1 MKLKVKNQGEMKRLS
16 LINLAERRSNCR
28 TSDIFVAVLGRYFMV
43 LASLLFIVQLW
54 GCGPKK
60 PHVTG
65 KYARGTYKP
74 YRVGGRTYYPLPSSK
89 GFVETGYA
97 SWYGPN
103 FHGKRTANGERYNMY
118 AMTAAHKILPMNT
131 YVRVENLEN
140 NRAVVVRINDRGP
153 FVRNRVIDLS
163 YTAAKRLG
171 IVGKGTAKV
180 RLVALGEVKS
190 IRDGHVAFKK
200 TPDFMHGD
208 FYVQV
213 GAFVSPD
220 NAMRLRNRL
229 RAYYSGVTV
238 VKGYTNGRFYYKVR
252 IDAPNDYKK
261 AKRFE
266 SQIERMGFKQ
276 AFLVAR

>member
-1 MKLKVKNQGEMKRLS
+1 MKKIFSHLFGPRIFCKDN
-16 LINLAERRSNCR
+16 RSMWSRNHVIC
-28 TSDIFVAVLGRYFMV
+28 FL
-43 LASLLFIVQLW
+43 LLFVFVLQLW
-54 GCGPKK
+54 GCGPKR
-60 PHVTG
+60 HVVKG

-74 YRVGGRTYYPLPSSK
+74 YRVGGRTYYPLPSAK

-103 FHGKRTANGERYNMY
+103 FHGRSTANGERYNMY

-131 YVRVENLEN
+131 YVRVENLAN
-140 NRAVVVRINDRGP
+140 NRSVVVRINDRGP

-163 YTAAKRLG
+163 YAAAKKLG
-171 IVGKGTAKV
+171 IIGPGTARV
-180 RLVALGEVKS
+180 RLVALGEVGS
-190 IRDGHVAFKK
+190 IKGNVVTFKR

-213 GAFVSPD
+213 GAFVSRQ
-220 NAMRLRNRL
+220 NAFRLRQKLMERFKT
-229 RAYYSGVTV
+229 VTV
-238 VKGYTNGRFYYKVR
+238 VKGYTNGQSYFKVR
-252 IDAPNDYKK
+252 IDAPDDYRL

-266 SQIERMGFKQ
+266 QKIEKAGFPQ

>member
-1 MKLKVKNQGEMKRLS
+1 M
-16 LINLAERRSNCR
+16 
-28 TSDIFVAVLGRYFMV
+28 
-43 LASLLFIVQLW
+43 W
-54 GCGPKK
+54 GCGPKRHAVK
-60 PHVTG
+60 G

-74 YRVGGRTYYPLPSSK
+74 YRVGGHTYYPLPSSK

-153 FVRNRVIDLS
+153 FVKNRVIDLS
-163 YTAAKRLG
+163 YAAAKKLG
-171 IVGKGTAKV
+171 IVGKGTARV

-190 IRDGHVAFKK
+190 IHDGTVAFKK
-200 TPDFMHGD
+200 TPDFKHGD

-213 GAFVSPD
+213 GAFTSKE
-220 NAMRLRNRL
+220 NAFRLRNRL
-229 RAYYSGVTV
+229 RKYYSGVTV
-238 VKGYTNGRFYYKVR
+238 VKGYTNGHYYYKVR
-252 IDAPNDYKK
+252 VDAPNDYNK
-261 AKRFE
+261 AKRLERKLE
-266 SQIERMGFKQ
+266 SEGFQ
-276 AFLVAR
+276 RAFLVAR